1 MSSGP
6 LAHQFPQVLQFLQ
19 VLQLLRVYQFLRVL
33 QFQVPRFPQGC
44 QAFLF
49 PHLKITVKRK
59 GKKKISVIT
68 TKKVSVTIIHEYPG
82 VWV

>member
-44 QAFLF
+44 QALLF
-49 PHLKITVKRK
+49 PELKITEKTK
-59 GKKKISVIT
+59 GKKRLAF
-68 TKKVSVTIIHEYPG
+68 
-82 VWV
+82 